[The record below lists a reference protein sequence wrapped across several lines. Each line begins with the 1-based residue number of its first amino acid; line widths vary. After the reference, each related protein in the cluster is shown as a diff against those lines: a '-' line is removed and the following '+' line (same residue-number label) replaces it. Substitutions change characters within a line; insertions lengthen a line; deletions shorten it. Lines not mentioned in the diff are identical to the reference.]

1 MDIYAVR
8 RNIIGGIIVLV
19 ALIYLVKLFSI
30 QVVDKS
36 YQLSADNN
44 VLRRITQYP
53 ARGLIYDRHGDLIVY
68 NQAAYD
74 IMVTPD
80 RLKDFDTTEFCNI
93 LNISRDYLERKL
105 DSAKNYSYYKPSAFL
120 KLVSSETYATLQE
133 KLYKFPG
140 FFVQPRTVRKY
151 EDSVAA
157 HVLGY
162 VGEVNDKLVDTSD
175 YYKAGDYVGISG
187 IEKSYE
193 KYLRGQKG
201 VKMYLVDVHNR
212 IKGAY
217 KDGRYDKKAQRGK
230 NVTSTISLELQ
241 RYGEK
246 LMQNKIGSIVALE
259 PGTGEVLALV
269 STPSYDPELLV
280 GRERGENYQ
289 KLNSDTLEPL
299 FNRAL
304 MASYPPGS
312 TFKVM
317 NAMIGLQEDVVNT
330 YTKFGCRGGF
340 YYGSFHVGCHSHK
353 SPTDLV
359 ESIQVSCNAY
369 YCRTFLRILN
379 NPQYEWPGE
388 ALDQWRRYVESFG
401 LGSRLNIDLP
411 NELPGLVPDSEYYNN
426 IYRANRWKAMN
437 VVSLAIGQGEIGTTP
452 LQMANMTAAIANRG
466 YYYTPHVV
474 KKIEGDASIDN
485 RFKEKNKVLID
496 SSIIETAIEG
506 MDLAVN
512 GPAGSGSTARTA
524 ALDSITVCGK
534 TGTAEN
540 PHGEDHSIFIAFAPK
555 NDPEIAVAVYIEN
568 GGFGATWAA
577 PTAKLMIEKYLKKSI
592 SVKWWEKYVT
602 EANLIKKKKDEKEN

>member
-1 MDIYAVR
+1 LDIYAVR
-8 RNIIGGIIVLV
+8 RNIVGGIIILV
-19 ALIYLVKLFSI
+19 ALLFLVKLFSI
-30 QVVDKS
+30 QVLDKS

-53 ARGLIYDRHGDLIVY
+53 ARGLIYDRDSNLVVY

-74 IMVTPD
+74 IMVTPN
-80 RLKDFDTTEFCNI
+80 RIQKFDTTEFCNI
-93 LNISRDYLERKL
+93 LDISKSYLKNKL
-105 DSAKNYSYYKPSAFL
+105 DSAKNYSYYKPSPFL
-120 KLVSSETYATLQE
+120 KLVSSKTYATLQE
-133 KLYKFPG
+133 KLYKFQG

-157 HVLGY
+157 HALGY
-162 VGEVNDKLVDTSD
+162 VGEVNDKLLDTSD
-175 YYKAGDYVGISG
+175 YYKSGDYVGISG

-193 KYLRGQKG
+193 RYLRGKKG

-212 IKGAY
+212 IKGSY
-217 KDGRYDKKAQRGK
+217 KDGKFDEKAEKGS
-230 NVTSTISLELQ
+230 NIISTLSLDLQ

-259 PGTGEVLALV
+259 PKTGEILTLV
-269 STPSYDPELLV
+269 STPNYDPERLV
-280 GRERGENYQ
+280 GRKRGQNYQ
-289 KLNSDTLEPL
+289 KLNNDTLEPL

-317 NAMIGLQEDVVNT
+317 NAMIGLQEGVVST
-330 YTKFGCRGGF
+330 RTKFGCRGGF
-340 YYGSFHVGCHSHK
+340 YYGNFHVGCHDHK
-353 SPTDLV
+353 SPTNLI

-369 YCRTFLRILN
+369 YCNTFLRTLN
-379 NPQYEWPGE
+379 NPDYKWPGE
-388 ALDQWRRYVESFG
+388 ALNQWETYVESFG
-401 LGSRLNIDLP
+401 FGNRLNIDLP
-411 NELPGLVPDSEYYNN
+411 NELPGLVPNSTYYDN
-426 IYRANRWKAMN
+426 IYPAGRWKALN

-452 LQMANMTAAIANRG
+452 IQMANMTAAIANRG
-466 YYYTPHVV
+466 HYYTPHIV
-474 KKIEGDASIDN
+474 KNIEGEETIN
-485 RFKEKNKVLID
+485 QRFKKKKETKID
-496 SSIIETAIEG
+496 SSYIETVIEG

-540 PHGEDHSIFIAFAPK
+540 PHGKDHSIFIAFAPK
-555 NDPEIAVAVYIEN
+555 NDPKIAIAVYIEN

-577 PTAKLMIEKYLKKSI
+577 PTAKLMIEKYLNNKI

-602 EANLIKKKKDEKEN
+602 EKNLIKGRHEKED

>member
-1 MDIYAVR
+1 MDIYAIR

-19 ALIYLVKLFSI
+19 AFVFLAKLFSI

-53 ARGLIYDRHGDLIVY
+53 ARGLVYDRDSNLVVY

-74 IMVTPD
+74 IMVTPTQVQ
-80 RLKDFDTTEFCNI
+80 KFDTTEFCNI
-93 LNISRDYLERKL
+93 LDISEAYLKNRL
-105 DSAKNYSYYKPSAFL
+105 DSAKNYSYYKPSPFL

-133 KLYKFPG
+133 KFYKFPG

-157 HVLGY
+157 HALGY
-162 VGEVNDKLVDTSD
+162 VGEVDDNLADKSD
-175 YYKAGDYVGISG
+175 YYRSGDYVGISG
-187 IEKSYE
+187 IERSYE
-193 KYLRGQKG
+193 EYLRGQKG

-217 KDGRYDKKAQRGK
+217 RDGKFDQKAKKGS
-230 NVTSTISLELQ
+230 NITSTISLDLQ

-246 LMQNKIGSIVALE
+246 LMQNKIGSIVAIE
-259 PGTGEVLALV
+259 PKSGELLSLV
-269 STPSYDPELLV
+269 SSPNYDPGELV
-280 GRERGENYQ
+280 GRMRSNNYQ
-289 KLNSDTLEPL
+289 KLNNDTLEPL

-317 NAMIGLQEDVVNT
+317 NAMIGLQEGVVRPQ
-330 YTKFGCRGGF
+330 TKFGCNGGF
-340 YYGSFHVGCHSHK
+340 YYGSFHVGCHDHR
-353 SPTDLV
+353 SPTDLIG
-359 ESIQVSCNAY
+359 SIQVSCNAY
-369 YCRTFLRILN
+369 YCNTFLDILD
-379 NPQYEWPGE
+379 NPEYEWSGE
-388 ALDQWRRYVESFG
+388 ALDQWERYVESFG
-401 LGSRLNIDLP
+401 FGNRLNIDLP
-411 NELPGLVPDSEYYNN
+411 NELPGLIPNSTYYNN
-426 IYRANRWKAMN
+426 IYPAGRWKAMN

-452 LQMANMTAAIANRG
+452 IQLANMTAAIANRG
-466 YYYTPHVV
+466 HFYTPHIV
-474 KKIEGDASIDN
+474 KEIEGEATIDE
-485 RFKEKNKVLID
+485 RFKKKRETLID
-496 SSIIETAIEG
+496 SSYIETVIEG

-524 ALDSITVCGK
+524 ALDSIRVCGK

-540 PHGEDHSIFIAFAPK
+540 PHGKDHSIFIAFAPK
-555 NDPEIAVAVYIEN
+555 DDPKIAIAVFIEN
-568 GGFGATWAA
+568 GGYGATWAA
-577 PTAKLMIEKYLKKSI
+577 PTAKLMIEKYLNKTI

-602 EANLIKKKKDEKEN
+602 EKNLIKKRHEKED

>member
-1 MDIYAVR
+1 MDPYAVR

-19 ALIYLVKLFSI
+19 ALVYLVKLFSI

-53 ARGLIYDRHGDLIVY
+53 ARGLIYDRDGDLIVY

-80 RLKDFDTTEFCNI
+80 RLEEFDTTEFCNI
-93 LNISRDYLERKL
+93 LKIPRSYLERKL
-105 DSAKNYSYYKPSAFL
+105 DSAKNYSRYKSSAFL

-162 VGEVNDKLVDTSD
+162 VGEVDDRLVDTSS
-175 YYKAGDYVGISG
+175 YYKAGDYVGVSG
-187 IEKSYE
+187 LEKSYE
-193 KYLRGQKG
+193 RYLRGEKG

-212 IKGAY
+212 IKGSY
-217 KDGRYDKKAQRGK
+217 KDGRYDKEAKRGK

-246 LMQNKIGSIVALE
+246 LMQNKIGSIVAIE

-269 STPSYDPELLV
+269 STPTYDPELLV
-280 GRERGENYQ
+280 GRERGDNYQ
-289 KLNSDTLEPL
+289 KLNNDTLEPL

-304 MASYPPGS
+304 MARYPPGS

-317 NAMIGLQEDVVNT
+317 NAMIGLQENVVNT

-340 YYGSFHVGCHSHK
+340 YYGSFHVGCHNHK
-353 SPTDLV
+353 SPTNLI

-369 YCRTFLRILN
+369 HCRTFLRVLN
-379 NPQYEWPGE
+379 NPEYEWPGE
-388 ALDQWRRYVESFG
+388 ALDQWKRYVESFG
-401 LGSRLNIDLP
+401 LGRRLNIDLP
-411 NELPGLVPDSEYYNN
+411 NELPGLIPDSEYYNK
-426 IYRANRWKAMN
+426 IYRANKWKAMN

-452 LQMANMTAAIANRG
+452 LQMANMTAAVANRG

-474 KKIEGDASIDN
+474 KKIEGEATIDD
-485 RFKEKNKVLID
+485 RFKQKNKVLID
-496 SSIIETAIEG
+496 SSIIETTIEG

-512 GPAGSGSTARTA
+512 GPAGRGSTARTA

-555 NDPEIAVAVYIEN
+555 NDPKIAVAVYIEN
-568 GGFGATWAA
+568 GGYGATWAA
-577 PTAKLMIEKYLKKSI
+577 PTAKLMIEKYLQKSI